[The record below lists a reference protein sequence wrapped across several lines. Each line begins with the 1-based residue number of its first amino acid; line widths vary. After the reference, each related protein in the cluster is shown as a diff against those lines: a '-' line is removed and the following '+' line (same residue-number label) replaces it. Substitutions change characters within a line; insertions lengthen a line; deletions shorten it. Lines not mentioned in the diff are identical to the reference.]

1 MTTTLERIE
10 IADKIKIWTY
20 DDYALLPENGA
31 PELNTHI
38 SYQLVEGE
46 LIVSP
51 APAFWHQDISMRL
64 SAAIHNHV
72 VANDLG
78 YVATAPVDVVL
89 SPTDTPQPD
98 IVFIAKLR
106 RAIITD
112 ANIQGAPD
120 LVVEIVSPTSDRR
133 DRQTKFALYARFGV
147 AHYWIVDPRLRL
159 LDEYSCSG
167 NKYETVR
174 EWRAEEVFMPRLF
187 SGLSIPLDEVF
198 PVESNVS

>member
-1 MTTTLERIE
+1 MTTTLERVQ
-10 IADKIKIWTY
+10 ATDKIKIWTY
-20 DDYALLPENGA
+20 DDYACLPENGA
-31 PELNTHI
+31 PELQTHV
-38 SYQLVEGE
+38 SYQLIEGE

-64 SAAIHNHV
+64 SALIHNHV

-98 IVFIAKLR
+98 IVFISKER

-112 ANIQGAPD
+112 ANVQGAPD

-133 DRQTKFALYARFGV
+133 DRQTKFALYARFAI

-167 NKYETVR
+167 NEYETVR
-174 EWRAEEVFMPRLF
+174 EWRSDEVFTTRLF
-187 SGLSIPLDEVF
+187 PGLEIPLNEVF
-198 PVESNVS
+198 PVHATT

>member
-1 MTTTLERIE
+1 MTTILECTQTT
-10 IADKIKIWTY
+10 DKIKTWTY
-20 DDYALLPENGA
+20 DDYARLPENGA
-31 PELNTHI
+31 AELNTHI
-38 SYQLVEGE
+38 SYQLIEGE

-51 APAFWHQDISMRL
+51 APSFWHQDIVMRL
-64 SAAIHNHV
+64 SAALYNHV
-72 VANDLG
+72 MANDLG

-98 IVFIAKLR
+98 IVFIAQER
-106 RAIITD
+106 RSIITD

-167 NKYETVR
+167 NTYETVR
-174 EWRAEEVFMPRLF
+174 EWRSDEVFTPRLF
-187 SGLSIPLDEVF
+187 PELTMPLNEVF
-198 PVESNVS
+198 PAHATT